1 MLTLRPATL
10 DDAFAIALL
19 LTGLNEAVG
28 PSLGDDQVIVSADQ
42 ARKRLEVMAPG
53 EQVLIAHVDGA
64 PVGFLSLRIV
74 SQLSQDVPYAEV
86 TELYV
91 AAPHRRCGVARLLM
105 AEAEFTARKRGCT
118 YVHVNTWHDNE
129 VAQAFYR
136 AAGYEPLVAGFEKPL
151 PRKTNAKRRRAEG

>member
-19 LTGLNEAVG
+19 LTELNEAVG
-28 PSLGDDQVIVSADQ
+28 PSLGDDQAAVSEDQ
-42 ARKRLEVMAPG
+42 ARERIDAMAPG
-53 EQVLIAHVDGA
+53 EQVLLAHVDDA
-64 PVGFLSLRIV
+64 PAGLLSLRIV
-74 SQLSQDVPYAEV
+74 AQLSQDVPYAEV

-91 AAPHRRCGVARLLM
+91 ADAYRRRGVARLLM

-118 YVHVNTWHDNE
+118 FVHVNTWHDND

-136 AAGYEPLVAGFEKPL
+136 AAGYESLVVGFEKPV
-151 PRKTNAKRRRAEG
+151 PRKTDAKRRRAEG